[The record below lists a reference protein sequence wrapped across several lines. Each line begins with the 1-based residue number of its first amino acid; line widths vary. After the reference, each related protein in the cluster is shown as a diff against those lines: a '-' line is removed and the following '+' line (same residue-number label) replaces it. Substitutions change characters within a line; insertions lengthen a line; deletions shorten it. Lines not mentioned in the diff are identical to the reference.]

1 MSPLFTQDIFC
12 SRQQLEATKLHRLN
26 VMFAEVLPANSFY
39 REKFSEYTTPVQS
52 FKQFADF
59 PFTTKSELV
68 GREDSVSARNRTWS
82 DENYV
87 RFHQTSGTSGHP
99 LQVWDTEN
107 DWNWWMTCWKSIYSR
122 AELQPGEPVFVAAS
136 FGPYIGFWSAF
147 EGAVASGGRAI
158 PSGGLSSIARLELLR
173 KTESKVLVA
182 TPTYAMHLAEVA
194 REQGYETATSTIRCV
209 LVAGEP
215 GGSLEAVRQ
224 QISSAWG
231 ADVLDLAGATEIGPW
246 GVGWLEH
253 SGLEVIEE
261 WFHPEFLGISTSRPA
276 REGESAELVL
286 TTLGRNGC
294 PVIRYR
300 TGDVVHPVWPTEQE
314 VAAGA
319 SPRVWLKGGI
329 LGRTDDMLVV
339 RGVNIF
345 PSAVENIIRGFPEVL
360 EYRLTVN
367 REENLDVLSIEIED
381 RLSAPARIAQELH
394 VRLGLRVDVT
404 NVAVGT
410 LPRFEGKA
418 RRVIDNRKK
427 S

>member
-1 MSPLFTQDIFC
+1 MSPLFEKDVFC
-12 SRQQLEATKLHRLN
+12 SRQQLEATKLQRLN
-26 VMFAEVLPANSFY
+26 AMFAEVLPANSFY
-39 REKFSEYTTPVQS
+39 REKLFGCTAPVQS
-52 FKQFADF
+52 FEQFMDF
-59 PFTTKSELV
+59 PCTTKSELI
-68 GREDSVSARNRTWS
+68 GMEDAVSARNRTWS
-82 DENYV
+82 DQKYV

-99 LQVWDTEN
+99 LQIWDTEN
-107 DWNWWMTCWKSIYSR
+107 DWEWWMTCWKSIYSR
-122 AELQPGEPVFVAAS
+122 AGLQPGETVFVAAS

-173 KTESKVLVA
+173 NTESKVLVA
-182 TPTYAMHLAEVA
+182 TPTYALHLAEVA
-194 REQGYETATSTIRCV
+194 KEQGYETSTSTIRCV

-215 GGSLEAVRQ
+215 GGSLETVRQ
-224 QISSAWG
+224 RISSVWG
-231 ADVLDLAGATEIGPW
+231 ADVLDHAGATEIGPW

-253 SGLEVIEE
+253 SGIEVLEE
-261 WFHPEFLGISTSRPA
+261 WFHPEFLDILTGQPVK
-276 REGESAELVL
+276 EGESAELVL
-286 TTLGRNGC
+286 TTLGRCGC

-300 TGDVVHPVWPTEQE
+300 TGDVVHPVWPTEEE
-314 VAAGA
+314 VAAGR

-339 RGVNIF
+339 RGVNVF

-367 REENLDVLSIEIED
+367 REENLDVVSIEIED
-381 RLSAPARIAQELH
+381 RRSAPERIAQELH
-394 VRLGLRVDVT
+394 VRLGLRIDVT
-404 NVAVGT
+404 NVSIGT

-427 S
+427 F